1 MFLRIQSANI
11 VIFIVILCNY
21 LAATVFE
28 MKKTVLALLTALI
41 LSACAP
47 EDRFIQV
54 SGHAQGGV
62 YTVKVNLKGVSV
74 SPEEI
79 RDSVDAILVRV
90 DTTLS
95 GYNKGSLLSRFNAGE
110 TIRPNGLFLEM
121 YRIGYGWYERSGGVL
136 DFAAGPLFDAWG
148 FGFKSGEMP
157 SDEAVAAIKASCG
170 MGLLKPSMT
179 PRADGTLSVRDVRR
193 DGTHAPVVLNYNA
206 IAQGYTC
213 DLVAAYLYSIG
224 AKDMLVDIGEIW
236 CDGHSPSGRPW
247 NVGVDR
253 PYDRPADG
261 TDTVGAEL
269 DGVWSSSLTPAGI
282 VTSGNYRKFY
292 VRDGRKYAH
301 SIDPRSGYPVDHN
314 LLSATV
320 VSPAGAAD
328 ADALATWCMVVG
340 LDAARELLLGLDGT
354 EGYLI
359 YTAEDGAMTE
369 WASPGFTL
377 TK

>member
-1 MFLRIQSANI
+1 
-11 VIFIVILCNY
+11 
-21 LAATVFE
+21 
-28 MKKTVLALLTALI
+28 MKKTVFVLLFAFL
-41 LSACAP
+41 LSACGP

-62 YTVKVNLKGVSV
+62 YTVKVNLKGVTV

-79 RDSVDAILVRV
+79 RDSVDAILTRV

-121 YRIGYGWYERSGGVL
+121 YRVGYGWYERSAGVL

-157 SDEAVAAIKASCG
+157 SDEAVTAIKASCG
-170 MGLLKPSMT
+170 MGLLQPSMT
-179 PRADGTLSVRDVRR
+179 PRADGTLSVRDLRR
-193 DGTHAPVVLNYNA
+193 DGTDAPVVLNYNA

-213 DLVAAYLYSIG
+213 DLVAAYLYSVG
-224 AKDMLVDIGEIW
+224 VKDMLVDIGEIW
-236 CDGHSPSGRPW
+236 CDGHNPSGRPW

-261 TDTVGAEL
+261 TDQVGAEL
-269 DGVWSSSLTPAGI
+269 DGVWSSSLAPAGI

-301 SIDPRSGYPVDHN
+301 TINPRTGYPVEHN

-320 VSPAGAAD
+320 VSSNNAAESD
-328 ADALATWCMVVG
+328 AIATWCMVTG
-340 LDAARELLLGLDGT
+340 LHGAQVLILGDPSL

-359 YTAEDGAMTE
+359 YTDDQGNMKE
-369 WASPGFTL
+369 WVSPGFAL
-377 TK
+377 KK

>member
-1 MFLRIQSANI
+1 
-11 VIFIVILCNY
+11 
-21 LAATVFE
+21 
-28 MKKTVLALLTALI
+28 MKKTVLAVLAVLL
-41 LSACAP
+41 LSACG
-47 EDRFIQV
+47 ERDRFIQV

-62 YTVKVNLKGVSV
+62 YAVKVNLKGVPV
-74 SPEEI
+74 TPEEV
-79 RDSVDAILVRV
+79 RDSVESILTRI

-121 YRIGYGWYERSGGVL
+121 YRVAYGWYERSEGVL

-157 SDEAVAAIKASCG
+157 SDEEVAAIKASCG
-170 MGLLKPSMT
+170 MGLLKPVMT
-179 PRADGTLSVRDVRR
+179 PRSDGRLSSADLRV
-193 DGTHAPVVLNYNA
+193 DGSDAPVILNYNA
-206 IAQGYTC
+206 IAQGYSC

-236 CDGHSPSGRPW
+236 CDGHNPAGRSW

-253 PYDRPADG
+253 PYDRPSDG
-261 TDTVGAEL
+261 TDELGAEL
-269 DGVWSSSLTPAGI
+269 DGIWSSDGSGAGI
-282 VTSGNYRKFY
+282 VTSGNYRKYY

-301 SIDPRSGYPVDHN
+301 SIDPRTGFPVQHN

-328 ADALATWCMVVG
+328 ADALATWCMVIG
-340 LDAARELLLGLDGT
+340 LDSARDLLQSMEGV

-359 YTAEDGAMTE
+359 YTAGDGSMTE
-369 WASPGFTL
+369 WATPGFTL
-377 TK
+377 SK

>member
-1 MFLRIQSANI
+1 
-11 VIFIVILCNY
+11 
-21 LAATVFE
+21 
-28 MKKTVLALLTALI
+28 MKKTLLAVLSLLL
-41 LSACAP
+41 LCACG
-47 EDRFIQV
+47 ERDRFIQV

-62 YTVKVNLKGVSV
+62 YAVKVNLKGVRV
-74 SPEEI
+74 APEEV
-79 RDSVDAILVRV
+79 RDSVEAILTRI

-121 YRIGYGWYERSGGVL
+121 YRIAYGWYERSGGVL

-157 SDEAVAAIKASCG
+157 SDEAVAAIRSSCG

-179 PRADGTLSVRDVRR
+179 PREDGSLSVRDVRQ
-193 DGTHAPVVLNYNA
+193 DGSDAPVVLNYNA
-206 IAQGYTC
+206 IAQGFSC
-213 DLVAAYLYSIG
+213 DLVARYLYSIG

-236 CDGHSPSGRPW
+236 CDGHNPSGRFW
-247 NVGVDR
+247 SVGVDR
-253 PYDRPADG
+253 PFDRPADG
-261 TDTVGAEL
+261 TDERGASL
-269 DGVWSSSLTPAGI
+269 DGVWSSDGSGCGI
-282 VTSGNYRKFY
+282 VTSGNYRKYY

-301 SIDPRSGYPVDHN
+301 SIDPRSGYPVQHN

-320 VSPAGAAD
+320 VSPDGAAD
-328 ADALATWCMVVG
+328 ADALATWCMVLG
-340 LDAARELLLGLDGT
+340 LEDARALLLSLDGV

-359 YTAEDGAMTE
+359 FSEEDGSMTE

>member
-1 MFLRIQSANI
+1 
-11 VIFIVILCNY
+11 
-21 LAATVFE
+21 
-28 MKKTVLALLTALI
+28 MKKSVLAVIAVLL
-41 LSACAP
+41 LSACG
-47 EDRFIQV
+47 ERDRFIQV

-62 YTVKVNLKGVSV
+62 YAVKVNLKGVPV
-74 SPEEI
+74 TPEEV
-79 RDSVDAILVRV
+79 RDSVESILTRI

-121 YRIGYGWYERSGGVL
+121 YRVAYGWYERSEGVL

-157 SDEAVAAIKASCG
+157 SDEEVAAIKASCG
-170 MGLLKPSMT
+170 MGLLKPVMT
-179 PRADGTLSVRDVRR
+179 PRSDGRLSSADLRV
-193 DGTHAPVVLNYNA
+193 DGSDAPVILNYNA
-206 IAQGYTC
+206 IAQGYSC

-236 CDGHSPSGRPW
+236 CDGHNPAGRSW

-253 PYDRPADG
+253 PYDRPSDG
-261 TDTVGAEL
+261 TDELGVEL
-269 DGVWSSSLTPAGI
+269 DGIWSSDGSGAGI
-282 VTSGNYRKFY
+282 VTSGNYRKYY

-301 SIDPRSGYPVDHN
+301 SIDPRTGFPVQHN

-328 ADALATWCMVVG
+328 ADALATWCMVIG
-340 LDAARELLLGLDGT
+340 LDSARDLLQSMEGV

-359 YTAEDGAMTE
+359 YTAGDGSMTE
-369 WASPGFTL
+369 WATPGFTL
-377 TK
+377 SK

>member
-1 MFLRIQSANI
+1 MFSYPNCKYRYFLVN
-11 VIFIVILCNY
+11 LCNY
-21 LAATVFE
+21 LAATVIV
-28 MKKTVLALLTALI
+28 MKKNLVAALLLLI
-41 LSACAP
+41 LSACG
-47 EDRFIQV
+47 ERDRFIQV
-54 SGHAQGGV
+54 TGHAQGGV
-62 YTVKVNLKGVSV
+62 YTVKVNLKGVPV
-74 SPEEI
+74 TPEEV
-79 RDSVDAILVRV
+79 RDSVEAILVRI

-95 GYNKGSLLSRFNAGE
+95 GYNKGSLLARFNAGE
-110 TIRPNGLFLEM
+110 TIRPNGLFLDM

-157 SDEAVAAIKASCG
+157 SDEAVAAIKAGCG

-179 PRADGTLSVRDVRR
+179 PRADGTLSVADVRL
-193 DGTHAPVVLNYNA
+193 DGTDAPVVLNYNA
-206 IAQGYTC
+206 IAQGYSC
-213 DLVAAYLYSIG
+213 DLVAAYLYRIG

-236 CDGHSPSGRPW
+236 CDGHNPAGRPW

-253 PYDRPADG
+253 PFDRPDDG
-261 TDTVGAEL
+261 TDELGAEL
-269 DGVWSSSLTPAGI
+269 DGIWSSDGTAAGV

-292 VRDGRKYAH
+292 IRDGRKYAH
-301 SIDPRSGYPVDHN
+301 SIDPRSGYPVQHN

-320 VSPAGAAD
+320 VCSDGAAD

-340 LDAARELLLGLDGT
+340 LDEAKALLQRLDGV

-359 YTAEDGAMTE
+359 YAAGDGSMTE

-377 TK
+377 TQ

>member
-1 MFLRIQSANI
+1 MFSYPICKYRY
-11 VIFIVILCNY
+11 FILNLCNY
-21 LAATVFE
+21 LAATAVE
-28 MKKTVLALLTALI
+28 MKKILLVVLAVLV
-41 LSACAP
+41 LSACG
-47 EDRFIQV
+47 ERDRFIQV
-54 SGHAQGGV
+54 TGHAQGGV
-62 YTVKVNLKGVSV
+62 YSVKVNLKGVRV
-74 SPEEI
+74 TPEEV
-79 RDSVDAILVRV
+79 RDSVESILTRI

-95 GYNKGSLLSRFNAGE
+95 GYHKGSLLSRFNAGE
-110 TIRPNGLFLEM
+110 TIRPNSLFLDM

-157 SDEAVAAIKASCG
+157 TDETVAAIKASCG
-170 MGLLKPSMT
+170 MGLLKPSIT
-179 PRADGTLSVRDVRR
+179 PRADGTLSVRDVRL
-193 DGTHAPVVLNYNA
+193 DGTDGQVVLNYTA
-206 IAQGYTC
+206 IAQGYSC

-236 CDGHSPSGRPW
+236 CDGHNPSGRPW
-247 NVGVDR
+247 SVGVDR
-253 PYDRPADG
+253 PFDRPSDG
-261 TDTVGAEL
+261 TDELGSEL
-269 DGVWSSSLTPAGI
+269 DGIWSSSGTAAGI

-292 VRDGRKYAH
+292 VRDGRKYAQ
-301 SIDPRSGYPVDHN
+301 SIDPRSGYPVQHN

-320 VSPAGAAD
+320 VSFSGAAD

-340 LDAARELLLGLDGT
+340 LDRAKDLLLGLDGA

-359 YTAEDGAMTE
+359 YTAEDGSMTE

>member
-1 MFLRIQSANI
+1 
-11 VIFIVILCNY
+11 
-21 LAATVFE
+21 
-28 MKKTVLALLTALI
+28 MKKTVLAFLAVLL
-41 LSACAP
+41 LSACG
-47 EDRFIQV
+47 ERDRFIQV

-62 YTVKVNLKGVSV
+62 YAVKVNLKGVPV
-74 SPEEI
+74 TPEEV
-79 RDSVDAILVRV
+79 RDSVESILTRI

-121 YRIGYGWYERSGGVL
+121 YRVAYGWYERSEGVL

-157 SDEAVAAIKASCG
+157 SDEEVAAIKASCG
-170 MGLLKPSMT
+170 MGLLKPVMT
-179 PRADGTLSVRDVRR
+179 PRADGRLSSADLRL
-193 DGTHAPVVLNYNA
+193 DGSDAPVVLNYNA
-206 IAQGYTC
+206 IAQGYSC

-236 CDGHSPSGRPW
+236 CDGHNPSGRSW

-253 PYDRPADG
+253 PYDRPSDG
-261 TDTVGAEL
+261 TDELGAEL
-269 DGVWSSSLTPAGI
+269 DGIWSSDGSGAGI
-282 VTSGNYRKFY
+282 VTSGNYRKYY

-301 SIDPRSGYPVDHN
+301 SIDPRTGFPVQHN

-328 ADALATWCMVVG
+328 ADALATWCMVIG
-340 LDAARELLLGLDGT
+340 LDAARDLLQGMEGV

-359 YTAEDGAMTE
+359 CTAGDGSMTE
-369 WASPGFTL
+369 WATPGFKL
-377 TK
+377 SK

>member
-21 LAATVFE
+21 LAATFFE
-28 MKKTVLALLTALI
+28 MKKTVLVLLAALT

-47 EDRFIQV
+47 KDRFIQV
-54 SGHAQGGV
+54 TGHAQGGV

-79 RDSVDAILVRV
+79 RDSVDAILVHV

-110 TIRPNGLFLEM
+110 TIRPNSLFLEM
-121 YRIGYGWYERSGGVL
+121 YRVGYGWYERSGGVL

-157 SDEAVAAIKASCG
+157 ADEAVAAIKASCG
-170 MGLLKPSMT
+170 MGLLKPSMA
-179 PRADGTLSVRDVRR
+179 PRADGTLSVCDVRL
-193 DGTHAPVVLNYNA
+193 DGMDAPVVLNYNA

-253 PYDRPADG
+253 PYDRPDDG
-261 TDTVGAEL
+261 TDRVGAEL

-340 LDAARELLLGLDGT
+340 LDAARKLLLGLDGV

-359 YTAEDGAMTE
+359 YTADDGAMTE

>member
-1 MFLRIQSANI
+1 
-11 VIFIVILCNY
+11 
-21 LAATVFE
+21 
-28 MKKTVLALLTALI
+28 MKKTVLALLAVLL
-41 LSACAP
+41 LSACG
-47 EDRFIQV
+47 ERDRYIQV

-62 YTVKVNLKGVSV
+62 YAVKVNLKGVRTP
-74 SPEEI
+74 PEEI
-79 RDSVDAILVRV
+79 RDSVEAILTRI

-95 GYNKGSLLSRFNAGE
+95 GYNKASLLSRFNAGE
-110 TIRPNGLFLEM
+110 AVRPNGLFLEM
-121 YRIGYGWYERSGGVL
+121 YRVAYGWYERSSGTL

-170 MGLLKPSMT
+170 MRLLKPVMT
-179 PRADGTLSVRDVRR
+179 PRADGLLSTADLRL
-193 DGTHAPVVLNYNA
+193 DGTDAPVVLNYNA
-206 IAQGYTC
+206 IAQGYSC

-236 CDGHSPSGRPW
+236 CDGRNPSGRPW

-253 PYDRPADG
+253 PVDRPTDG
-261 TDTVGAEL
+261 TDELGADL
-269 DGVWSSSLTPAGI
+269 NGVWSSSGAGAGI
-282 VTSGNYRKFY
+282 VTSGNYRKYY

-301 SIDPRSGYPVDHN
+301 SIDPRSGYPVQHN

-320 VSPAGAAD
+320 VCPDGAAD

-340 LDAARELLLGLDGT
+340 PDAARELLQGLDGV
-354 EGYLI
+354 EGYLVF
-359 YTAEDGAMTE
+359 TAEDGSMAE

>member
-1 MFLRIQSANI
+1 MFSYPICKYRY
-11 VIFIVILCNY
+11 FILNLCNY
-21 LAATVFE
+21 LAATAVE
-28 MKKTVLALLTALI
+28 MKKILLVVLAVLV
-41 LSACAP
+41 LSACG
-47 EDRFIQV
+47 ERDRFIQV
-54 SGHAQGGV
+54 TGHAQGGV
-62 YTVKVNLKGVSV
+62 YSVKVNLKGVRV
-74 SPEEI
+74 TPEEV
-79 RDSVDAILVRV
+79 RDSVESILTRI

-110 TIRPNGLFLEM
+110 TIRPNSLFLDM

-157 SDEAVAAIKASCG
+157 TDETVAAIKASCG
-170 MGLLKPSMT
+170 MGLLKPSIT
-179 PRADGTLSVRDVRR
+179 PRADGTLSVRDVRL
-193 DGTHAPVVLNYNA
+193 DGTDGQVVLNYNA
-206 IAQGYTC
+206 IAQGYSC

-236 CDGHSPSGRPW
+236 CDGHNPSGRPW
-247 NVGVDR
+247 SVGVDR
-253 PYDRPADG
+253 PFDRPSDG
-261 TDTVGAEL
+261 TDELGSEL
-269 DGVWSSSLTPAGI
+269 DGIWSSSGTAAGI

-301 SIDPRSGYPVDHN
+301 SIDPRSGYPVQHN

-320 VSPAGAAD
+320 VSFSGAAD

-340 LDAARELLLGLDGT
+340 LDRAKDLLLGLDGA

-359 YTAEDGAMTE
+359 YTAEDGSMTE